1 MVTSAA
7 SCWLEV
13 SPRTGAWKPVSG
25 RCRAHGHCKKE
36 GSGLRP
42 RGHQGPVRVE
52 DRLGRAERGCV
63 PLSSR
68 LGWGLVPSL
77 WGVGLGARPTT
88 GCKL

>member
-25 RCRAHGHCKKE
+25 RCRAHGHCKE

-68 LGWGLVPSL
+68 LGWGLVPFL